1 MIIDLE
7 TRRQALHLFS
17 GLFFASIVHLS
28 TTEEGFAFLAICSFL
43 TFVLS
48 SRIKRGKKIPFFS
61 WLVDNTERKG
71 KPPASGVTWYF
82 LGVLSIFVAS
92 LYLGIAKEFVVAAM
106 LIVAIGD
113 SICTGL
119 GRKIG
124 RKRLP
129 RTQTKSYEGSVV
141 GFGAAFFGAAF
152 VLKLLL
158 PTTEAMIIAAVGA
171 VVGMLAEA
179 YLTMIDDNLSI
190 PIAAWL
196 AMVVV
201 ATLIGAV

>member
-7 TRRQALHLFS
+7 TRRQAVHLFS
-17 GLFFASIVHLS
+17 GLFFAAVVHV
-28 TTEEGFAFLAICSFL
+28 TTPEQGFLFLGLAAIL
-43 TFVLS
+43 TFACTKL
-48 SRIKRGKKIPFFS
+48 IKKGAKVPFFS
-61 WLVDNTERKG
+61 WLVDKTERKG

-82 LGVLSIFVAS
+82 LGVFTIFVAS
-92 LYLGIAKEFVVAAM
+92 VYLGIAKEFVVAAM

-113 SICTGL
+113 SVCTGL

-124 RKRLP
+124 KKKLP
-129 RTQTKSYEGSVV
+129 RTQTKSYGGSVV

-152 VLKLLL
+152 ILKLLL
-158 PTTEAMIIAAVGA
+158 PTAEAMLVAASGA

-190 PIAAWL
+190 PVLAWL
-196 AMVVV
+196 AMVVAASV
-201 ATLIGAV
+201 LGVL

>member
-1 MIIDLE
+1 M
-7 TRRQALHLFS
+7 
-17 GLFFASIVHLS
+17 
-28 TTEEGFAFLAICSFL
+28 
-43 TFVLS
+43 
-48 SRIKRGKKIPFFS
+48 
-61 WLVDNTERKG
+61 DNTERKG